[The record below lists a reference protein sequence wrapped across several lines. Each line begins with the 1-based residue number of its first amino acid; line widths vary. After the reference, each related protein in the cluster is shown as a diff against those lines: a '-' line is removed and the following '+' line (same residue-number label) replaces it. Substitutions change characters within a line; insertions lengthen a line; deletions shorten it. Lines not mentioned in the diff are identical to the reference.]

1 VFILNP
7 DPYSLPTY
15 RIGPFRTV
23 DMTINHKL
31 PDSDVI
37 EDYLRERFKGKKYF
51 YTENGRRA
59 INIALSALSLKPN
72 DVITILTTT
81 GNFYISGCVTKE
93 IEKFCRWSR
102 DILPETK
109 ALLVNHEFGHPYK
122 SLTRL
127 KQLGIPIIED
137 CAGSFFSQDE
147 ENSTGTI
154 GDFAIY
160 SFPKMFPI
168 QVGGLLVV
176 NNDKI
181 PERVHEPE
189 QMLLRHIKNV
199 MSKYIT
205 FKDEIISKR
214 IYNYNLLSG
223 RFRLAGLPARFDL
236 TLDTVPGVFMFR
248 TAGYRIDL
256 PTLKKHF
263 WDHGVQSSVFYGEE
277 AFFIPVHQALTEADL
292 DYFFEIMQSFL
303 QSHKR

>member
-1 VFILNP
+1 MFILNP
-7 DPYSLPTY
+7 DPYSLPAY
-15 RIGPFRTV
+15 RIGPFRTA
-23 DMTINHKL
+23 DLTINHNL
-31 PDSDVI
+31 PDSSLID
-37 EDYLRERFKGKKYF
+37 DYLSERFKGEKF
-51 YTENGRRA
+51 IYTENGRRA
-59 INIALSALSLKPN
+59 INIALSSLFLQPD

-102 DILPETK
+102 EILPETK

-122 SLTRL
+122 DLAHL

-137 CAGSFFSQDE
+137 CAGAFFSQDE
-147 ENSTGTI
+147 WCHLGAI

-176 NNDKI
+176 NNGMG

-189 QMLLRHIKNV
+189 QTLLRHIKSV
-199 MSKYIT
+199 LSRYIT
-205 FKDEIISKR
+205 FKDEIIANR
-214 IYNYNLLSG
+214 IYNYNFLSD
-223 RFRLAGLPARFDL
+223 RFGVAGFPARFDL
-236 TLDTVPGVFMFR
+236 TSSTVPGVFMFR
-248 TAGYRIDL
+248 TDGHRIDL
-256 PTLKKHF
+256 PALKKYF

-303 QSHKR
+303 QNDKR